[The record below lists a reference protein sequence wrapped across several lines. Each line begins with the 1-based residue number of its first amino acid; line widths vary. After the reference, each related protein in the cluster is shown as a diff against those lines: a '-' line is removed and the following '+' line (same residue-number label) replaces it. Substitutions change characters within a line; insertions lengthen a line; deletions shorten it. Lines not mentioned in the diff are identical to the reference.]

1 MKSRIKLDLEDFI
14 RAKDGKNADK
24 PLWELADGEAELL
37 EHALREIVD
46 RWVNALAFFAG
57 TIPHR
62 PSRWNISRH
71 AMFAP
76 PALEVVLGVNT
87 FLTFELVAKDVPD
100 DTDRVARVTKN
111 TAPSA
116 YCGRLVKQALLVVVD
131 RIHNAAH
138 DQAIVA
144 DSFASGGR
152 MDFTNP
158 RFGVVE
164 FNPFNRGDVKRAFNE
179 LMENPIRE

>member
-24 PLWELADGEAELL
+24 PLWELDEGEVELL
-37 EHALREIVD
+37 EHALREIAD
-46 RWVNALAFFAG
+46 RWVNALAFFTG
-57 TIPHR
+57 QIPNR
-62 PSRWNISRH
+62 PDRWNISRH

-76 PALEVVLGVNT
+76 PVLEVVLGVNV

-100 DTDRVARVTKN
+100 DTDRIARITKN
-111 TAPSA
+111 TSPSA
-116 YCGRLVKQALLVVVD
+116 YCGRLVKQAIRVVID
-131 RIHNAAH
+131 RIHSAAH
-138 DQAIVA
+138 DQAILA

-152 MDFTNP
+152 MDFTNV
-158 RFGVVE
+158 RFGLVE

-179 LMENPIRE
+179 LMENPIRD